1 MPARLTDI
9 TMSRRRLIVVGSG
22 VWLLAGSRAL
32 GAGDFWN
39 RKPPSDWS
47 DEEIRQLRTK
57 SPWAKKLRVEMGG
70 SANGP
75 SSMDHD
81 GSTGTFGG
89 MHGADSNGISVSRR
103 GAASGMG
110 TNPGGPQAP
119 EVTVRWES
127 AKPMLEAT
135 GLQLPTVFENQY
147 AISVTD
153 LPPALLV
160 TGMARAQASEK
171 AMVQHLLDATTLA
184 VKGRDPERVSMLG
197 NAGSEDRCRGAGRA
211 GPACV
216 SPADVGAIIGAGL
229 RGRRMWLAGGSVKP
243 GFVYGATDDF
253 GFAAAENKVHVHD
266 LHATLLHL
274 LGFDHTRLTFRYAG
288 RDFRLTDVEGHVVK
302 DILA

>member
-9 TMSRRRLIVVGSG
+9 TMTRRRLIVAGSG

-160 TGMARAQASEK
+160 MGMARAQASEK
-171 AMVQHLLDATTLA
+171 AMVQHLLDATR
-184 VKGRDPERVSMLG
+184 KQ
-197 NAGSEDRCRGAGRA
+197 
-211 GPACV
+211 PACWV
-216 SPADVGAIIGAGL
+216 MRVLKTGVVALGGLVPLAPPLRMLAQSSAPDSGGGACGW
-229 RGRRMWLAGGSVKP
+229 R
-243 GFVYGATDDF
+243 
-253 GFAAAENKVHVHD
+253 AAA
-266 LHATLLHL
+266 
-274 LGFDHTRLTFRYAG
+274 
-288 RDFRLTDVEGHVVK
+288 
-302 DILA
+302 